1 MPTTIEATGL
11 APDRLEQLLT
21 KTLYVG
27 EATGLVLADRL
38 RLPYGAIEPL
48 VERTRAERLVEVR
61 GAMGTG
67 SASYRYALTDLG
79 RDRARQYLAD
89 NGYIGPAPVPL
100 ANYVDYMQALNSM
113 RGYIDRSGCARAFHT
128 SS

>member
-1 MPTTIEATGL
+1 MSAPATLAALEAQETAPPPMPATVEATGL

-48 VERTRAERLVEVR
+48 GVRDMRPQLPGRRVQIPVEDVFQHPGRVGAREQRMHRCTCRL
-61 GAMGTG
+61 A
-67 SASYRYALTDLG
+67 ASQAF
-79 RDRARQYLAD
+79 
-89 NGYIGPAPVPL
+89 APSTMDT
-100 ANYVDYMQALNSM
+100 A
-113 RGYIDRSGCARAFHT
+113 
-128 SS
+128 